1 MYSIEQYIV
10 DQIMTDLGI
19 PIPPMELTEHMTTC
33 GLDDP
38 DVFTPMKGIREAIDT
53 VILESCD

>member
-10 DQIMTDLGI
+10 DQIMADLGI
-19 PIPPMELTEHMTTC
+19 PIPQIELTEHMTAC

-38 DVFTPMKGIREAIDT
+38 DVFTPLKGICEAIDT
-53 VILESCD
+53 VIL